1 MIGRPAIFMCG
12 VAATLGATAIYHG
25 PMGKGDAF
33 AGAIEHA
40 ARAELDR
47 QEMFQIDGRL
57 ERGPLRRTLVLS
69 GPADDFQREELP
81 KIMLRLRGV
90 DAVRWDPASLPL
102 EPAR

>member
-1 MIGRPAIFMCG
+1 MIGRPAIFALG
-12 VAATLGATAIYHG
+12 VAATLAVTALYHG
-25 PMGKGDAF
+25 PMGTADAF
-33 AGAIEHA
+33 AGAIEKA

-57 ERGPLRRTLVLS
+57 ERGPLRRTLLLS

-81 KIMLRLRGV
+81 KIMIRVPGV
-90 DAVRWDPASLPL
+90 DAIRWDPASLPV

>member
-1 MIGRPAIFMCG
+1 MIGRPAIFMVG
-12 VAATLGATAIYHG
+12 VAATLAATALYHG
-25 PMGKGDAF
+25 PMGKADAF
-33 AGAIEHA
+33 AGAIEQA

-47 QEMFQIDGRL
+47 QEMFQINGRL

-81 KIMLRLRGV
+81 KIMIKTPGV
-90 DAVRWDPASLPL
+90 EAVRWDPASLPE

>member
-1 MIGRPAIFMCG
+1 MIGRPTIFLLG
-12 VAATLGATAIYHG
+12 VAATLAATAIYHG
-25 PMGKGDAF
+25 PMGKADEF
-33 AGAIEHA
+33 AGAIEKD

-47 QEMFQIDGRL
+47 QEMVQIDARL

-81 KIMLRLRGV
+81 RIMIRTKGV
-90 DAVRWDPASLPL
+90 DAVRWDPASLPV

>member
-1 MIGRPAIFMCG
+1 MIGRPATFMIG
-12 VAATLGATAIYHG
+12 ITATLGVTALYHG
-25 PMGKGDAF
+25 PMGKADEF
-33 AGAIEHA
+33 AGAVERA

-47 QEMFQIDGRL
+47 QEMVQIDAKL

-81 KIMLRLRGV
+81 KIMAKVPGV
-90 DAVRWDPASLPL
+90 EAVRWDPASLPV

>member
-1 MIGRPAIFMCG
+1 MIGRPAIVLG
-12 VAATLGATAIYHG
+12 GIAATLAVTAIYHG

-33 AGAIEHA
+33 AAAVERA

-81 KIMLRLRGV
+81 KIMIRVQGV
-90 DAVRWDPASLPL
+90 EAVRWDPASLPA
-102 EPAR
+102 EAAR

>member
-1 MIGRPAIFMCG
+1 MIGRPAILAIG
-12 VAATLGATAIYHG
+12 IAATLGVTALYHG
-25 PMGKGDAF
+25 PMGKADAF
-33 AGAIEHA
+33 TGVIEQA

-47 QEMFQIDGRL
+47 QEMVQINARL

-81 KIMLRLRGV
+81 KIMVRVPGV
-90 DAVRWDPASLPL
+90 ENVRWDPASLPV

>member
-1 MIGRPAIFMCG
+1 MIGRPAILAIG
-12 VAATLGATAIYHG
+12 VAATLGMTALYHG
-25 PMGKGDAF
+25 PIGKADEF
-33 AGAIEHA
+33 AAAVERA

-47 QEMFQIDGRL
+47 QEMVQINARL

-81 KIMLRLRGV
+81 KIMVTVPGV
-90 DAVRWDPASLPL
+90 ENVRWDPASLPV

>member
-1 MIGRPAIFMCG
+1 MIGRPAILMIG
-12 VAATLGATAIYHG
+12 LTATLGATALYHG

-33 AGAIEHA
+33 AAAIEQA

-57 ERGPLRRTLVLS
+57 ERGPLRRTLILS

-81 KIMLRLRGV
+81 KIMIKVAGV
-90 DAVRWDPASLPL
+90 EAVRWDPASLPV

>member
-1 MIGRPAIFMCG
+1 MTGRPAIFMIG
-12 VAATLGATAIYHG
+12 IAATLGATALYHG

-33 AGAIEHA
+33 AAAIEQA

-57 ERGPLRRTLVLS
+57 DRGPLRRTLVLS

-81 KIMLRLRGV
+81 KIMIKIPGV
-90 DAVRWDPASLPL
+90 EAVRWDPASLPV

>member
-1 MIGRPAIFMCG
+1 MIGRPAIFAIG
-12 VAATLGATAIYHG
+12 VAATLAATALYHG
-25 PMGKGDAF
+25 PLGTADAF
-33 AGAIEHA
+33 AAAIEQA

-57 ERGPLRRTLVLS
+57 ERRPLRRTLILS

-81 KIMLRLRGV
+81 KIMVSVPGV
-90 DAVRWDPASLPL
+90 DAVRWDPASLPV

>member
-1 MIGRPAIFMCG
+1 MIGRPTILMIG
-12 VAATLGATAIYHG
+12 IAATLGATALYHG

-33 AGAIEHA
+33 AAAIEQA

-47 QEMFQIDGRL
+47 QEMFQIAGRL

-81 KIMLRLRGV
+81 KIMVRLSGV
-90 DAVRWDPASLPL
+90 DAVRWDPTSLPV

>member
-1 MIGRPAIFMCG
+1 MIGRPAIFAIG
-12 VAATLGATAIYHG
+12 VAATLGATALFHG

-33 AGAIEHA
+33 AGSIEQA

-47 QEMFQIDGRL
+47 QEMVQINARL

-81 KIMLRLRGV
+81 KIMVKVPGV
-90 DAVRWDPASLPL
+90 EAVRWDPASLPV
-102 EPAR
+102 EAAR

>member
-1 MIGRPAIFMCG
+1 MIGRPMIFLMG
-12 VAATLGATAIYHG
+12 VAATLAATAIYHG

-33 AGAIEHA
+33 AASIERA

-47 QEMFQIDGRL
+47 QEMVQIDARL

-81 KIMLRLRGV
+81 KIMIRTAGV
-90 DAVRWDPASLPL
+90 EAVRWDPASLPV